1 VARNLAILLGL
12 LTAGAVATDANG
24 RSTERADALAPIVGR
39 SATLAPFQHVRFC
52 LRYPADCQPNSVHN
66 ARVEFNPQTIE
77 QIRRVNNNVNQAIA
91 PRDKNYEK
99 NLKDG
104 WTIAPSAG
112 DCNDYAVT
120 KRHMLL
126 KNGFPS
132 SALLLSVIK
141 TPSGVGHLVLI
152 VATTRQDVVMDNL
165 TDAVLPWQETNYRWL
180 KIQSAIDPRNWNQVD
195 QATALGS
202 FGSQAYNDALV
213 TNSQNAAH
221 DR

>member
-1 VARNLAILLGL
+1 
-12 LTAGAVATDANG
+12 
-24 RSTERADALAPIVGR
+24 
-39 SATLAPFQHVRFC
+39 
-52 LRYPADCQPNSVHN
+52 
-66 ARVEFNPQTIE
+66 
-77 QIRRVNNNVNQAIA
+77 VNQAIA

-180 KIQSAIDPRNWNQVD
+180 KIQSAIDPRNWNQVE
-195 QATALGS
+195 QTTASAAS
-202 FGSQAYNDALV
+202 FI
-213 TNSQNAAH
+213 SQNDDNAVFVGQQSAAP
-221 DR
+221 

>member
-12 LTAGAVATDANG
+12 LTVGAVATDAHG

-39 SATLAPFQHVRFC
+39 TATLAPFQHVRFC

-77 QIRRVNNNVNQAIA
+77 LIRRVNNNVNQAIA

-180 KIQSAIDPRNWNQVD
+180 KIQSAIDPRNWNQVE
-195 QATALGS
+195 QTTASAAS
-202 FGSQAYNDALV
+202 FI
-213 TNSQNAAH
+213 SQNDDNAVFVGQQSAAP
-221 DR
+221 

>member
-1 VARNLAILLGL
+1 VARTLAILLGL
-12 LTAGAVATDANG
+12 LTVGVVATDARG
-24 RSTERADALAPIVGR
+24 RGTEHADALAPIVGR

-52 LRYPADCQPNSVHN
+52 LRYPADCQPSSAQN
-66 ARVEFNPQTIE
+66 ARIDLNPQTIE
-77 QIRRVNNNVNQAIA
+77 LIRRVNNNVNQAIA
-91 PRDKNYEK
+91 PRDKNYER

-126 KNGFPS
+126 KNGLPS

-152 VATTRQDVVMDNL
+152 VTTTKQDIVMDNL
-165 TDAVLPWQETNYRWL
+165 TEAIVPWQTTNYRWL
-180 KIQSAIDPRNWNQVD
+180 KIQSAIDPRNWNQVK
-195 QATALGS
+195 QTTAS
-202 FGSQAYNDALV
+202 AAAFISQAPDDAV
-213 TNSQNAAH
+213 VVGEQNAAP
-221 DR
+221 

>member
-1 VARNLAILLGL
+1 VARTLAILLGL
-12 LTAGAVATDANG
+12 LTVGAVATDARG
-24 RSTERADALAPIVGR
+24 RGTERADALAPIVGR

-52 LRYPADCQPNSVHN
+52 LRYPADCQPSSVHN

-77 QIRRVNNNVNQAIA
+77 LIRRVNNAVNQTIA

-152 VATTRQDVVMDNL
+152 VATTKQDIVMDNL
-165 TDAVLPWQETNYRWL
+165 TEAIVPWQTTNYRWL
-180 KIQSAIDPRNWNQVD
+180 KIQSAIDPRNWNQVE
-195 QATALGS
+195 QTTASAAS
-202 FGSQAYNDALV
+202 FISQAYDDAV
-213 TNSQNAAH
+213 VVGEQNAAP
-221 DR
+221 